1 MPDDIKLPP
10 RPEPDGFL
18 TIRVI
23 GRDVEVNAYRDST
36 MDEYARAA
44 VEGDRAE
51 QAAEIDMLRDW
62 EHAASARSEAL
73 ATHLRYVIEI
83 ACTWQP
89 DYATKMDLDAIAQAK
104 AAINAHGGE

>member
-18 TIRVI
+18 TIRII

-44 VEGDRAE
+44 VEANTAQRKPLTREQIAE
-51 QAAEIDMLRDW
+51 ACRPLYVSARAAEMALPGDIDT
-62 EHAASARSEAL
+62 ARAIEA
-73 ATHLRYVIEI
+73 
-83 ACTWQP
+83 
-89 DYATKMDLDAIAQAK
+89 
-104 AAINAHGGE
+104 AHGIPAPKGGSEP

>member
-18 TIRVI
+18 TISII

-44 VEGDRAE
+44 VEAERARRVPLTKE
-51 QAAEIDMLRDW
+51 QIDLILADGYLAANGSVYSTCVYDLVRDI
-62 EHAASARSEAL
+62 EA
-73 ATHLRYVIEI
+73 
-83 ACTWQP
+83 
-89 DYATKMDLDAIAQAK
+89 
-104 AAINAHGGE
+104 AHGIPAPKGGSDAG